1 MPHMRGR
8 RAPGRRRAG
17 GDETKYGSGIVG
29 PSRGEVRA
37 ALEGVSL
44 DAPWADLREHL
55 RPIFIRRRPLPPGIE
70 RPLTVV
76 RPPGLDVALGI
87 DIGPAFMYV
96 GKAILESWAVSSDEA
111 FDTAI
116 ENLRTLVNAERYVE
130 MEYET
135 IDGIP
140 FWWYQSQGGLASGL
154 LLLEEELALRYGNEP
169 RLLIAPMR
177 NLLIAAPFD
186 ADREIVSWLR
196 DEISQEDPNGLDL
209 PIFAL
214 LEGRLSIDE
223 RARHGRTA
231 MVH

>member
-1 MPHMRGR
+1 MPQMSGR
-8 RAPGRRRAG
+8 RTPGRQRPDG
-17 GDETKYGSGIVG
+17 NEVEYGAGIVG
-29 PSRGEVRA
+29 PSRNEVRA
-37 ALEGVSL
+37 AIEGVSL
-44 DAPWADLREHL
+44 DAPWADVRAEL

-76 RPPGLDVALGI
+76 RPPGVAVALGI

-96 GKAILESWAVSSDEA
+96 GPQILESWAVSSDEA
-111 FDTAI
+111 FETAI
-116 ENLRTLVNAERYVE
+116 DNLRALINAERYVE

-140 FWWYQSQGGLASGL
+140 FWWYQSRGGLASGL
-154 LLLEEELALRYGNEP
+154 LLLEEELALRYGDEP

-186 ADREIVSWLR
+186 ADREIVAWLR
-196 DEISQEDPNGLDL
+196 DEISHEDPNGLDL

-214 LEGRLSIDE
+214 LGGRLSIDE
-223 RARHGRTA
+223 RARRGRRA
-231 MVH
+231 IVH